1 MPNPLPTIEL
11 TVTAT
16 RQLAPGTFE
25 IRFRRPPGFTFL
37 PGQRIR
43 IWHRSLCRDYSL
55 ICGAE
60 APELAICVR
69 RIPNGQLTPRLVET
83 VAGDRWSIHGPLGYF
98 TFQPSQRP
106 TLLVATGTG
115 IAPFVA
121 YANSGLRGF
130 FCLHGV
136 RRPRELYYRETMSR
150 AAQRYIP
157 CLSQPTTDSLVP
169 PSHFGRVTDLLG
181 AWPAEQEVD
190 FYLCGNG
197 AMVRDAL
204 AIIDE
209 RFPSSRVYT
218 EPYF

>member
-1 MPNPLPTIEL
+1 MPNPRPTIEL

-25 IRFRRPPGFTFL
+25 IRFRRLPGFTFL

-43 IWHRSLCRDYSL
+43 ILHRSLCRDYSL

-60 APELAICVR
+60 ASELAICVR
-69 RIPNGQLTPRLVET
+69 RIPDGQLTPKLVAT
-83 VAGDRWSIHGPLGYF
+83 AAGDRWSINGPLGYF
-98 TFQPSQRP
+98 TFQPSPRP
-106 TLLVATGTG
+106 ALLVATGTG

-130 FCLHGV
+130 VCLHGV
-136 RRPRELYYRETMSR
+136 RSPDQLYYRETLLG
-150 AAQRYIP
+150 AAQRYVP
-157 CLSQPTTDSLVP
+157 CLSRPTTDPVVRP
-169 PSHFGRVTDLLG
+169 AHVGRVTDLLR
-181 AWPAEQEVD
+181 AWPAEPEID
-190 FYLCGNG
+190 FYLSGNG
-197 AMVRDAL
+197 AMVHDAL

-209 RFPSSRVYT
+209 RFPGSRVYT